1 MKFFVPLRPLLL
13 GWLLALA
20 VWVAVAFVVAFAV
33 VANTPLTW
41 IEAMQAP
48 VRDWLPWTLA
58 APLLFRFVNRHPL
71 ERERWIGRLAAHAVV
86 LASITLLAWGW
97 SKFLDI
103 RPGPGL
109 DRFGGP
115 MEKRFPRFGPRFD
128 GDDPGPKDIWGD
140 EGGSW
145 HDLPPPKPLDEK
157 FSARTSRGPGGPG
170 GPGALNKS
178 GGDGPGDSAS
188 LERVLGRVL
197 SAYLVLASAAHAAFF
212 YRRAKEREASL
223 ANARLE
229 ALRMQLQPH
238 FLFNTLN
245 TISGLVHTEPD
256 RADAVITALGDL
268 LRLTLETSEK
278 RELPLR
284 EEMRLVEAYVAIM
297 QARFEERVKCVVD
310 IAADAR
316 EAMVPAFILQPLI
329 ENAVRHGLEPLVEG
343 GTVKIVARR
352 EADRLRIEVA
362 DDGVGLRAGAQA
374 REGIGLANTRARLRA
389 LHGERASMELRAA
402 AERGCAVVLELPFQ
416 ITS

>member
-20 VWVAVAFVVAFAV
+20 VWVALAFVVSFAV

-71 ERERWIGRLAAHAVV
+71 ERERWIGRLAAHVAV
-86 LASITLLAWGW
+86 LACVTGLAWSW
-97 SKFLDI
+97 ARFLDI
-103 RPGPGL
+103 RPDPGL

-115 MEKRFPRFGPRFD
+115 MEKRFPRFGPHSDD
-128 GDDPGPKDIWGD
+128 GRSRPDPFWDD
-140 EGGSW
+140 EGGPGWDS
-145 HDLPPPKPLDEK
+145 PPPKPPGER
-157 FSARTSRGPGGPG
+157 FYPRHSHGPGGPG
-170 GPGALNKS
+170 GPGDPGKF
-178 GGDGPGDSAS
+178 GGGPGAPGSFP
-188 LERVLGRVL
+188 RVLGRVL
-197 SAYLVLASAAHAAFF
+197 SAYLVLASAAHATFF

-223 ANARLE
+223 ATARLE
-229 ALRMQLQPH
+229 ALRAQLQPH

-245 TISGLVHTEPD
+245 TISGLVHSEPE

-284 EEMRLVEAYVAIM
+284 EEMRLVEAYLAIM
-297 QARFEERVKCVVD
+297 QSRFEERVNCVVE
-310 IAADAR
+310 IAAETR
-316 EAMVPAFILQPLI
+316 EALVPAFVLQPLI
-329 ENAVRHGLEPLVEG
+329 ENAVRHGLEPLPKG
-343 GTVKIVARR
+343 GTVKIAARR
-352 EADRLRIEVA
+352 EGGRLRIEVS
-362 DDGVGLRAGAQA
+362 DDGVGLRADGPS

-389 LHGERASMELRAA
+389 LHGERASMELRAG
-402 AERGCAVVLELPFQ
+402 EGRGCAVVLELPFRT
-416 ITS
+416 TS